1 MFYSTCRAIDSFKQ
15 RRVGKNLNV
24 NKIIYAAAGGIAAA
38 AIAIFFLLGPGIKL
52 PGSGEQR
59 PQFTVMT
66 PEISLKNVTAARIEG
81 TDDAARMSVVF
92 AVKNPNPT
100 TLVLET
106 IHYDVSVDN
115 VRVAVGD
122 WGGSGEGFVTGSDQL
137 TVIVSG
143 TTVSLKD
150 TDATVF
156 KRTTQN
162 AQMWD
167 EMVSGDAKFSVTGTY
182 SYRLTA
188 ANLETTAQEHEFS
201 VTFP

>member
-1 MFYSTCRAIDSFKQ
+1 LCRIDSFKHWS
-15 RRVGKNLNV
+15 VGKNLNV
-24 NKIIYAAAGGIAAA
+24 NKIIYVAAAVAGGIAAA
-38 AIAIFFLLGPGIKL
+38 AIAVFFLLGPGIKL
-52 PGSGEQR
+52 PGGPGEQR
-59 PQFTVMT
+59 PQFTVMA
-66 PEISLKNVTAARIEG
+66 PEISLKNVTASKVEG
-81 TDDAARMSVVF
+81 SEDTARMSVIF

-100 TLVLET
+100 TVVLET
-106 IHYDVSVDN
+106 IHYDVSVNN
-115 VRVAVGD
+115 VQMAVGD

-150 TDATVF
+150 SDATVF
-156 KRTTQN
+156 KRTVQN
-162 AQMWD
+162 AQAWD
-167 EMVSGDAKFSVTGTY
+167 EMVSGNAKFSVTGTY